1 MATNLDDLFAM
12 AESEAGASGEREA
25 GGYYNPEGD
34 CIQFYNVDVPY
45 RRDRV
50 DELLTLYKALD
61 DGRVIGFQ
69 LKGISQLPPEVEA
82 IGVDHTPDEVM
93 AIGLVSAVMFT
104 FASRYPTKAV
114 HVERGHATLGRY
126 MEAARV
132 VPQASFT
139 RDRVP
144 FEHEPV

>member
-1 MATNLDDLFAM
+1 MASNLDDLFAM
-12 AESEAGASGEREA
+12 AESEAEASGEREA

-69 LKGISQLPPEVEA
+69 LKGVSQLPEEVEA
-82 IGVDHTPDEVM
+82 VNVGRTADEVV

-114 HVERGHATLGRY
+114 NVQRGQATLGRY

-139 RDRVP
+139 RDRLP
-144 FEHEPV
+144 FEHEHV